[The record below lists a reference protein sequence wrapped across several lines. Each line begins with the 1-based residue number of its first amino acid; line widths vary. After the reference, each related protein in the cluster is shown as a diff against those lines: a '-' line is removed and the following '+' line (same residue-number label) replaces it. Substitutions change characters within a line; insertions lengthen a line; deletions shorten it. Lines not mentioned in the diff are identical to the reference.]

1 MVCNFGPDD
10 IFYIALG
17 VSIAATVSA
26 APSSFLLPRVA
37 SIKITIPVFIATLLF
52 LMITILGGYMPYA
65 MFHVLAVLFGI
76 VNYLLLTQVIGMYNC
91 MITLLKVSIL

>member
-1 MVCNFGPDD
+1 
-10 IFYIALG
+10 
-17 VSIAATVSA
+17 
-26 APSSFLLPRVA
+26 
-37 SIKITIPVFIATLLF
+37 
-52 LMITILGGYMPYA
+52 MPYA